1 MSLLQ
6 PFLARVRARVETAL
20 DERLPVVIDA
30 PTALHAAMRYAT
42 LDGGKRLRA
51 ALVYAVGEALG
62 APDELLDVPACALEL
77 VHAYSLVHDDL
88 PAMDDDDLRRG
99 RPTLHKAFDEATA
112 ILAGDALHTLAFEL
126 LAHDPTL
133 AVAPAVRLKML
144 AILAQASGSQGMA
157 GGQAIDLAAVG
168 HTLTL
173 AQLEDMHARK
183 TGALIR
189 AAVTIGALAASS
201 PPSLLTHLDD
211 YATHIG
217 LAFQIVD
224 DILDVEGDT
233 ATLGKPQ
240 GSDQERAKPTY
251 PAILGLERAKLLAR
265 EHHASALESLAPLGD
280 NGFLLREIADFVI
293 ARTH

>member
-1 MSLLQ
+1 LSLLE
-6 PFLARVRARVETAL
+6 PFLTRVRARVEAAL
-20 DERLPVVIDA
+20 DARLPTATVA
-30 PTALHAAMRYAT
+30 PTTLHAAMRYAT

-62 APDELLDVPACALEL
+62 APDEPLDVPACALEL

-99 RPTLHKAFDEATA
+99 RPTVHKAFDEATA
-112 ILAGDALHTLAFEL
+112 ILTGDALHTLAFEL
-126 LAHDPTL
+126 LVNDPSLTIP
-133 AVAPAVRLKML
+133 PADRLKML

-168 HTLTL
+168 STLTL
-173 AQLEDMHARK
+173 IQLEDMHARK

-189 AAVTIGALAASS
+189 AAVALGALTASP
-201 PPSLLTHLDD
+201 PPSLLPPLDEYARHL
-211 YATHIG
+211 G

-251 PAILGLERAKLLAR
+251 PAILGLERAKALAR

-280 NGFLLREIADFVI
+280 NDRLLREIADFVI